1 MWQIHPSQREILSGM
16 RQAAGLSARAMN
28 GIEWVVEA
36 FGCSSQALR
45 DPAVLENLFSRMS
58 QEMNLRPVGPT
69 QWHQFPGTGGI
80 TGLSLLA
87 ESHLAC
93 HTFPEHGSL
102 CLNLFCCAPRAE
114 WDFEAA
120 LKDLFA
126 AESVSVRRLQRPYEL
141 KLKWA
146 AGD

>member
-1 MWQIHPSQREILSGM
+1 M
-16 RQAAGLSARAMN
+16 RQIAGVAAQHVMN

-45 DPAVLENLFSRMS
+45 DPAVLENLFRRMI
-58 QEMNLRPVGPT
+58 QEMNLRPVGKT

-80 TGLSLLA
+80 TGLCLLA

-102 CLNLFCCAPRAE
+102 CLNLFCCVPRSE
-114 WDFEAA
+114 WDFETV
-120 LKDLFA
+120 LRQLFDA
-126 AESVSVRRLQRPYEL
+126 DSVTIRRLQRPYES
-141 KLKWA
+141 
-146 AGD
+146 